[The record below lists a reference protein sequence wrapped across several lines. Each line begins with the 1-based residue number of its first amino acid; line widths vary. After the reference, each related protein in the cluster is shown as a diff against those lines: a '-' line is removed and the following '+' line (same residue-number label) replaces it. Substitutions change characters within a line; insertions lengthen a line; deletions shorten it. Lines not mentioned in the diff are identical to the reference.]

1 MNEEQLTASG
11 TNINDV
17 KRKNAEAGL
26 SYNEV
31 KELLAKT
38 GGHGTAKYS
47 DTNSEEVKADITQ
60 SLRNQ

>member
-1 MNEEQLTASG
+1 MNEEQRTASG
-11 TNINDV
+11 TDINEV

-47 DTNSEEVKADITQ
+47 DTDSEAVKADINH
-60 SLRNQ
+60 SLRKQ